1 MPVLLH
7 STAFAV
13 ENERGDEKFT
23 LSVGAYEVFRYDST
37 ALLTNRDVGV
47 GLAFSPEDLLG
58 LDSRQTVLRLE
69 GQWRFRPAH
78 ALTLSWFDISASN
91 SLSIKR
97 DFEWVDEDGNTI
109 TIPVVASSSAS
120 L

>member
-1 MPVLLH
+1 MSVLLH

-78 ALTLSWFDISASN
+78 ALTLSWARF
-91 SLSIKR
+91 
-97 DFEWVDEDGNTI
+97 
-109 TIPVVASSSAS
+109 
-120 L
+120 